1 LQLFSYFLFFLP
13 FPTQHNIYKTQEENY
28 ILLQYDVIQSN
39 IIFKNPWIQLYQDK
53 IETRNGKTIDYTWY
67 KASDVVVIVPFL
79 DSSTLIMI
87 RQYRY
92 PLRKVLLEF
101 PAGHIENGE
110 DVKEAAKREL
120 LEETGY
126 LAKEL
131 RYLYT
136 YHPSVSKSRQ
146 LVHIFKG
153 EGLIENESKHDSTED
168 IISVDTVSIIELKD
182 MITKRKIESAGT
194 LLAYLI
200 CCTGIYQ

>member
-1 LQLFSYFLFFLP
+1 MPKYYMLP
-13 FPTQHNIYKTQEENY
+13 YYSKT
-28 ILLQYDVIQSN
+28 IKSN
-39 IIFKNPWIQLYQDK
+39 VIFKNPWIELYQDK
-53 IETRNGKTIDYTWY
+53 IETRNGNTMDYTWY

-79 DSSTLIMI
+79 DSDTLIMI

-101 PAGHIENGE
+101 PAGHIENDE
-110 DVKEAAKREL
+110 DMKEAAKREL

-126 LAKEL
+126 LAKEIQ
-131 RYLYT
+131 YMYT

-153 EGLIENESKHDSTED
+153 EGLMEKESKHDSSED
-168 IISVDTVSIIELKD
+168 IVSVDTVSIIELKD
-182 MITKRKIESAGT
+182 MIRKRKIESAGT

-200 CCTGIYQ
+200 CCTRIY

>member
-1 LQLFSYFLFFLP
+1 MLP
-13 FPTQHNIYKTQEENY
+13 YDSKT
-28 ILLQYDVIQSN
+28 IQSN
-39 IIFKNPWIQLYQDK
+39 LIFKNPWIELYQDK
-53 IETRNGKTIDYTWY
+53 IETRNGNTMYYTWY

-79 DSSTLIMI
+79 NTDTLIMI

-110 DVKEAAKREL
+110 GMNKAAKREL

-126 LAKEL
+126 LAKEI
-131 RYLYT
+131 RYIYT

-146 LVHIFKG
+146 LVHIFKA
-153 EGLIENESKHDSTED
+153 EDLIENKSNHDSTEE
-168 IISVDTVSIIELKD
+168 ILTIESVAVKELKD
-182 MITKRKIESAGT
+182 MIKEKKIENAGT

-200 CCTGIYQ
+200 CCTGIYE

>member
-1 LQLFSYFLFFLP
+1 
-13 FPTQHNIYKTQEENY
+13 
-28 ILLQYDVIQSN
+28 
-39 IIFKNPWIQLYQDK
+39 LYQDK
-53 IETRNGKTIDYTWY
+53 IETRNGNTTDYTWY

-79 DSSTLIMI
+79 NSDSLIMI

-110 DVKEAAKREL
+110 DMNEAAEREL

-126 LAKEL
+126 LAKQV
-131 RYLYT
+131 RHIYT

-153 EGLIENESKHDSTED
+153 EGLIKNESKNDITED
-168 IISVDTVSIIELKD
+168 IISIDTVSRTELRD
-182 MITKRKIESAGT
+182 MIKERKIESAGT

-200 CCTGIYQ
+200 CCTGIYE